1 MRYLCS
7 SIGRKQLMSITGLI
21 WLGFVLTHMLGNLL
35 IFAGADAYNSYSHAL
50 ISNPFLILAEAALVI
65 TLLVHIFTGV
75 KLTIEN
81 KAARSKKYAMPSN
94 GEKAA
99 RFQSKFMIF
108 HGSILLVFIILH
120 LITFKYGAHY
130 TTTVKGVEMRDL
142 HKLVL
147 EVFQNPIYVAW
158 YCLALVSLGL
168 HLSHGF
174 FSSLASS
181 GLYSPKYAS
190 AVSKFG
196 YFYAVAVSIG
206 FISQPVYVYLFA
218 H

>member
-1 MRYLCS
+1 
-7 SIGRKQLMSITGLI
+7 MSLTGLV

-35 IFAGADAYNSYSHAL
+35 IFVGADAYNAYSHAL
-50 ISNPFLILAEAALVI
+50 VSNPFLILAEALLAV
-65 TLLVHIFTGV
+65 TLLVHIYTGIKV
-75 KLTIEN
+75 TLEN
-81 KAARSKKYAMPSN
+81 KGARSKKYAMPSN

-120 LITFKYGAHY
+120 LITFKYGQHY
-130 TTTVKGVEMRDL
+130 TTTVRGVEMRDI
-142 HKLVL
+142 HRLVI

-158 YCLALVSLGL
+158 YCVALVSLGL

-174 FSSLASS
+174 FSSLATA
-181 GLYSPKYAS
+181 GIYGPKYAPMI
-190 AVSKFG
+190 SKFG
-196 YFYAVAVSIG
+196 YVYAVLVSLG